1 LKQGEGSEIQPSLS
15 LLKDKVTGTRTIRM
29 FSVQEINRLNTV
41 SRDNIGNGIVMLIG
55 HANVN
60 IRDTKLLGSGFG
72 FAG

>member
-1 LKQGEGSEIQPSLS
+1 
-15 LLKDKVTGTRTIRM
+15 M

-60 IRDTKLLGSGFG
+60 IRDTKLLGSGFR

>member
-1 LKQGEGSEIQPSLS
+1 
-15 LLKDKVTGTRTIRM
+15 M